1 MYIAFHGSLD
11 NLKSIGTNNL
21 IKEGAKIAVTPEDI
35 IKNYTFMHKVNEFN
49 KKIEVEDDIED
60 EYKPIYN
67 AIRKD
72 AMDLNDIAKQTK
84 LTLSEVISKLTML
97 ELEGKV
103 KKVAG
108 NKYKKL

>member
-1 MYIAFHGSLD
+1 MYIASHGSLD

-21 IKEGAKIAVTPEDI
+21 IKEGAKIVVTPEDI
-35 IKNYTFMHKVNEFN
+35 ITNYAFLHKVNEFN
-49 KKIEVEDDIED
+49 NKIEVEDDIED